1 MTNTILLPPC
11 TYQGGKHRVAVKI
24 IDAINSR
31 EHLLQNKTDFYDLC
45 CGSGA
50 ITLELINRGFPTHKI
65 HMCDAGPWGTFWKSV
80 QENTFDIKRFAELLD
95 TLPNDKAKVQ
105 DYVKNLAQQDANVD
119 TVYVFLILQ
128 AASFGGKQV
137 WRQDSYWI
145 HSSFR
150 NYWQPTETSVR
161 KSPVNPIQPQ
171 PKELLRRVTNIV
183 TSCRGITCTN
193 DDIST
198 VQIPKN
204 QTSIIYIDPPYPG
217 TTSYGYDFDVMEQV
231 ARLLENSNT
240 IYVSLNR
247 PLGPDS
253 IKLKLTGPKGGISGN
268 KRQKHEEWLTRFK
281 K

>member
-24 IDAINSR
+24 IDAIDSR

-80 QENTFDIKRFAELLD
+80 QENTL
-95 TLPNDKAKVQ
+95 
-105 DYVKNLAQQDANVD
+105 
-119 TVYVFLILQ
+119 
-128 AASFGGKQV
+128 
-137 WRQDSYWI
+137 
-145 HSSFR
+145 
-150 NYWQPTETSVR
+150 
-161 KSPVNPIQPQ
+161 NPIQPQ

-217 TTSYGYDFDVMEQV
+217 TTSYGYDFDVMEQI

-240 IYVSLNR
+240 IYVSLHG

-253 IKLKLTGPKGGISGN
+253 IRLNLTGPKGGISGN